1 MSGSSGM
8 SGAQPYKR
16 NDMRSKHLV
25 QGLAVVSLLAMA
37 ASAGAQGQTKPKAPV
52 AASPA
57 SAYAKLSFGNQKV
70 AAALYQ
76 AQNPAVAST
85 AHGVAPA
92 ARPLTLE
99 EIASKRR
106 NGQLW
111 GQIFRE
117 MKAQGLVHEK
127 SLGQV
132 VARYQQTSDAVP
144 GPLATDNGAGR
155 LHAAEAGSN
164 GNASGAAHAVGKGGK

>member
-1 MSGSSGM
+1 GG
-8 SGAQPYKR
+8 
-16 NDMRSKHLV
+16 
-25 QGLAVVSLLAMA
+25 
-37 ASAGAQGQTKPKAPV
+37 QGQTKPKAPV
-52 AASPA
+52 APSPS

-85 AHGVAPA
+85 AHGAAPA

-99 EIASKRR
+99 EIAAKRR
-106 NGQLW
+106 NGQVW

-144 GPLATDNGAGR
+144 GPLASSNGAGK
-155 LHAAEAGSN
+155 LNAPAAASN
-164 GNASGAAHAVGKGGK
+164 GHA

>member
-1 MSGSSGM
+1 M
-8 SGAQPYKR
+8 R
-16 NDMRSKHLV
+16 NKHLV
-25 QGLAVVSLLAMA
+25 QSLALVSALAIV
-37 ASAGAQGQTKPKAPV
+37 ASAGAQAQTQPKAPA
-52 AASPA
+52 AASPS
-57 SAYAKLSFGNQKV
+57 SAYEKLSYGNQKV

-85 AHGVAPA
+85 AHGAAPA

-106 NGQLW
+106 SGRAW

-132 VARYQQTSDAVP
+132 VARYQQASDAVP
-144 GPLATDNGAGR
+144 GPVASDSGAGR
-155 LHAAEAGSN
+155 LHAAEAASN
-164 GNASGAAHAVGKGGK
+164 GYPSGAAHGVGKGGK

>member
-1 MSGSSGM
+1 MHGK
-8 SGAQPYKR
+8 Q
-16 NDMRSKHLV
+16 LV
-25 QGLAVVSLLAMA
+25 KSLAVVSALAIV
-37 ASAGAQGQTKPKAPV
+37 ASTGAQAQTKPKAPV
-52 AASPA
+52 AASP
-57 SAYAKLSFGNQKV
+57 SGAYAKLSYGNQKV
-70 AAALYQ
+70 AAALYH

-106 NGQLW
+106 SGQVW

-144 GPLATDNGAGR
+144 RSPR
-155 LHAAEAGSN
+155 
-164 GNASGAAHAVGKGGK
+164 

>member
-1 MSGSSGM
+1 M
-8 SGAQPYKR
+8 R
-16 NDMRSKHLV
+16 NKHLV
-25 QGLAVVSLLAMA
+25 NSLAVVSALAIVT
-37 ASAGAQGQTKPKAPV
+37 SAWAQAQTKPKAPV
-52 AASPA
+52 AASP
-57 SAYAKLSFGNQKV
+57 SGAYAKLSYGNQKV

-106 NGQLW
+106 SGQAW

-117 MKAQGLVHEK
+117 MKARGLVHEK

-144 GPLATDNGAGR
+144 GPIASDNGAGK
-155 LHAAEAGSN
+155 LHAAEAGPN
-164 GNASGAAHAVGKGGK
+164 GYASGAAQGVGKGGK

>member
-1 MSGSSGM
+1 MDGWSGM
-8 SGAQPYKR
+8 SAATPCQR
-16 NDMRSKHLV
+16 NGMRSKRLL
-25 QGLAVVSLLAMA
+25 QGLAVVSALAIV
-37 ASAGAQGQTKPKAPV
+37 ASAGAQAQMKPKAPP
-52 AASPA
+52 S
-57 SAYAKLSFGNQKV
+57 SAYDKLSLGNQKV

-85 AHGVAPA
+85 AHGAAPA

-106 NGQLW
+106 SGQAW

-144 GPLATDNGAGR
+144 GPVASDNGAGR
-155 LHAAEAGSN
+155 LHAAEA
-164 GNASGAAHAVGKGGK
+164 ASSGYASSAERSVGKGGK

>member
-1 MSGSSGM
+1 MH
-8 SGAQPYKR
+8 
-16 NDMRSKHLV
+16 SKQLV
-25 QGLAVVSLLAMA
+25 KSLAVVSALAIV
-37 ASAGAQGQTKPKAPV
+37 ASTGAQAQTKPKAPV
-52 AASPA
+52 VVSP
-57 SAYAKLSFGNQKV
+57 SGAYAKLSYGNQKV

-85 AHGVAPA
+85 AHAVAPA

-106 NGQLW
+106 SGQAW

-132 VARYQQTSDAVP
+132 VARYQQTSDAMP
-144 GPLATDNGAGR
+144 GPVATDNGAGR
-155 LHAAEAGSN
+155 LHAAEAGPN
-164 GNASGAAHAVGKGGK
+164 GYASGAAHSVGKGGK

>member
-1 MSGSSGM
+1 
-8 SGAQPYKR
+8 
-16 NDMRSKHLV
+16 MRGKHLV
-25 QGLAVVSLLAMA
+25 QGLVVVSAVALV
-37 ASAGAQGQTKPKAPV
+37 ASAGAQAQTKPKAPV
-52 AASPA
+52 AASPS
-57 SAYAKLSFGNQKV
+57 SAYGKLSLGNQKV

-85 AHGVAPA
+85 AHGAAPA

-99 EIASKRR
+99 EIATKRR
-106 NGQLW
+106 SGQAW

-144 GPLATDNGAGR
+144 GPAASDTGAGR
-155 LHAAEAGSN
+155 LRAAEA
-164 GNASGAAHAVGKGGK
+164 ASSSYASSAAHGVGKGGK

>member
-1 MSGSSGM
+1 
-8 SGAQPYKR
+8 
-16 NDMRSKHLV
+16 MRSKYLV
-25 QGLAVVSLLAMA
+25 QGLAVVSALALVVSA
-37 ASAGAQGQTKPKAPV
+37 AAQAPTKPKAPA
-52 AASPA
+52 AASPS
-57 SAYAKLSFGNQKV
+57 SAYDKLSLGNQKV

-92 ARPLTLE
+92 ARPLSLE

-106 NGQLW
+106 SGQAW
-111 GQIFRE
+111 GQIFRD

-127 SLGQV
+127 NLGQV

-144 GPLATDNGAGR
+144 RSPR
-155 LHAAEAGSN
+155 
-164 GNASGAAHAVGKGGK
+164 

>member
-1 MSGSSGM
+1 
-8 SGAQPYKR
+8 
-16 NDMRSKHLV
+16 
-25 QGLAVVSLLAMA
+25 MA
-37 ASAGAQGQTKPKAPV
+37 ASAGEQGQTKPKAPV
-52 AASPA
+52 AASPS

-85 AHGVAPA
+85 AHGAAPA

-106 NGQLW
+106 NGQVW

-132 VARYQQTSDAVP
+132 VARYQQT
-144 GPLATDNGAGR
+144 GPLAADNGAGR

-164 GNASGAAHAVGKGGK
+164 GDASGAAHAVGKGGK

>member
-1 MSGSSGM
+1 YVSDCHIADTNAPRQHCSRNKKRGKFQGFVVGGSGM
-8 SGAQPYKR
+8 SGAQHG
-16 NDMRSKHLV
+16 NGMRSKRLV
-25 QGLAVVSLLAMA
+25 QGLAVVSALAVV
-37 ASAGAQGQTKPKAPV
+37 ASAGAQTKAKAPV
-52 AASPA
+52 AASPS
-57 SAYAKLSFGNQKV
+57 SAYDKLSLGNQKV

-85 AHGVAPA
+85 AHGAAPA

-99 EIASKRR
+99 EIAAKRR
-106 NGQLW
+106 NGQVW

-132 VARYQQTSDAVP
+132 
-144 GPLATDNGAGR
+144 
-155 LHAAEAGSN
+155 
-164 GNASGAAHAVGKGGK
+164 